1 MSRQSVINEETCRRD
16 HDPASDCGDVGVTTQ
31 CTFCGQLRVPGCA
44 YERPLDGAPQCNC
57 QNRGLTADAIHPA
70 VSRADTTISSSN
82 VSQVSASQEI
92 ASPAQSSLATASS
105 PDKQQKDSLNLRTRR
120 NLLAGVAALAL
131 TPVLS
136 SAAAAS
142 SKIRKQIVYPERS
155 LSLNNVH
162 TGENERVVYWADGT
176 YLTEGLNRI
185 NWILRD
191 FRTSETKSIDP
202 RLLNI
207 LYLLTRTLDV
217 HKPVLVLSGYRSKKT
232 NDMLRRTTEG
242 VARRS
247 FHMAGRAIDIRMPA
261 VPTQHVQRAALHLG
275 GGGVGYYPS
284 SNFVHLD
291 SGPVRTW

>member
-1 MSRQSVINEETCRRD
+1 MSRPTVRNQQNGRQERL
-16 HDPASDCGDVGVTTQ
+16 PAPGGIDGGDDV
-31 CTFCGQLRVPGCA
+31 A
-44 YERPLDGAPQCNC
+44 K
-57 QNRGLTADAIHPA
+57 TAHGYTKDNTGTGSPTH
-70 VSRADTTISSSN
+70 SSN
-82 VSQVSASQEI
+82 NTEQRLHGRR
-92 ASPAQSSLATASS
+92 SL
-105 PDKQQKDSLNLRTRR
+105 
-120 NLLAGVAALAL
+120 LL
-131 TPVLS
+131 
-136 SAAAAS
+136 AAAAATLTPFAPAAA
-142 SKIRKQIVYPERS
+142 KVRKQIVYPERA
-155 LSLNNVH
+155 LSLNNAH
-162 TGENERVVYWADGT
+162 TGEQERIVYWADGN
-176 YLTEGLNRI
+176 YLHEGLNRV

-217 HKPVLVLSGYRSKKT
+217 HQPVLVLSGYRSKQT

-247 FHMAGRAIDIRMPA
+247 FHMAGRAIDIRMPRIA
-261 VPTQHVQRAALHLG
+261 TRNVQKAALTLG